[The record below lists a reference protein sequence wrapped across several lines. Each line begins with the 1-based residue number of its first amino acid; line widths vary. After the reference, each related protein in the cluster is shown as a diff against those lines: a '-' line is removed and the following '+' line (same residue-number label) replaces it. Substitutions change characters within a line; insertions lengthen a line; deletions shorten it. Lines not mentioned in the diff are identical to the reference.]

1 MGRALLPLLLLLA
14 APAKPAGTAA
24 SEIDRALGYLYN
36 FEFSATH
43 DALDQVIAKHP
54 EDPLGYS
61 MRSAAYLFHELDRL
75 GILEAEF
82 FADDKRIIERKRLKP
97 DPMIRTAFFRSTVEA
112 QARANSALAR
122 NSEDTNALFSMC
134 ITQGLL
140 SDYVAL
146 VEKRP
151 FGSLSYA
158 KRAYAFARRVL
169 RRDPNFHDAYLSTGI
184 TEYLV
189 GNLPFIIRW
198 LVRFDDVKG
207 SKQTGIQNLQ
217 LVSRSGHYFR
227 PFAKILLAVINI
239 REKNPSESER
249 LLAELA
255 HDYPRNRLIR
265 KELDKLRANLQ
276 PVGGQ

>member
-1 MGRALLPLLLLLA
+1 MLILFAV
-14 APAKPAGTAA
+14 PATPAGAGEG
-24 SEIDRALGYLYN
+24 EIDAVLARLYN
-36 FEFSATH
+36 FDFPGTH
-43 DALDQVIAKHP
+43 AVLDRMIARQP
-54 EDPLGYS
+54 DDPLGYS
-61 MRSAAYLFHELDRL
+61 MRSATYLFYELDRL

-97 DPMIRTAFFRSTVEA
+97 DPMIRAAFFRSANEA
-112 QARANSALAR
+112 QARADSVLAR

-151 FGSLSYA
+151 FGSLSYT
-158 KRAYAFARRVL
+158 KRAYAFAKRVL
-169 RRDPNFHDAYLSTGI
+169 KRDPRFYDAYLSTGI

-189 GNLPFIIRW
+189 GNLPFFIRW

-207 SKQTGIQNLQ
+207 SKATGIENLQ
-217 LVSRSGHYFR
+217 QVSESGRYFR
-227 PFAKILLAVINI
+227 PFAKILLAIIHI

-249 LLAELA
+249 LLAGLA
-255 HDYPRNRLIR
+255 HEYPENQLIR
-265 KELDKLRANLQ
+265 KELDKLRSNAH
-276 PVGGQ
+276 PSAGQ